1 MQSGEPFA
9 KSRQAFERRF
19 PRGRLDAPLRIEPG
33 AEAQCL
39 APRIEP
45 IDLVAFDAADL
56 QSKTVRP
63 EVDDGERSSRHDESD
78 RVLVLCRRRLAETFD
93 SWRRAD
99 QVSATLEEPPLRA
112 SSRRDARRLS
122 QEDPDRQGLRR
133 RDRVAARAGT

>member
-45 IDLVAFDAADL
+45 IDLVALDATDL

-63 EVDDGERSSRHDESD
+63 EVDDSERGGGHDESD
-78 RVLVLCRRRLAETFD
+78 RGLVLCMRRLAET
-93 SWRRAD
+93 SRPWRRVPSRHSRRMGN
-99 QVSATLEEPPLRA
+99 VSATLDA
-112 SSRRDARRLS
+112 SC
-122 QEDPDRQGLRR
+122 
-133 RDRVAARAGT
+133 